1 MRITWL
7 EPDVIREARQR
18 LLARH
23 DDWAVYFLPEF
34 RPPPAPPGMDA
45 RRWPRIAEHVARA
58 ERVGQ
63 AIREH
68 GLDTAME
75 RFGGSEHAIELAALI
90 SAAVQVD
97 RVRYEMVAALLER
110 EVDELIVYGTFLK
123 LLQER
128 SASNEEHAVQVY
140 ERFCAAFAATRSDQP
155 MWGDRVDAVRDGL
168 AGFYVLCGRHE
179 QGHALFVRRH
189 EEETG
194 SLLVALTASRVF
206 LGAGAVG
213 RAIAWLGLGAERA
226 ERLGRPEMAGR
237 LRGKQETLKK
247 RQS

>member
-7 EPDVIREARQR
+7 EPDIIRETRQR

-23 DDWAVYFLPEF
+23 ADWTVHFLPEF
-34 RPPPAPPGMDA
+34 TPPPAPPGMDA
-45 RRWPRIAEHVARA
+45 ARWPRIAEHVARA
-58 ERVGQ
+58 ERVSQ
-63 AIREH
+63 EIRER
-68 GLDTAME
+68 GLDAAVE
-75 RFGGSEHAIELAALI
+75 RFGGSSHAIELATLI
-90 SAAVQVD
+90 AAAAQVD
-97 RVRYEMVAALLER
+97 QVHYELIAALLDC
-110 EVDELIVYGTFLK
+110 EVDDLIVYGTFLS
-123 LLQER
+123 LFGEC
-128 SASNEEHAVQVY
+128 SAPDEDHAVQVY
-140 ERFCAAFAATRSDQP
+140 ERFCAAFAATRSNQP

-168 AGFYVLCGRHE
+168 AGFYIVCGRHE
-179 QGHALFVRRH
+179 QGHALFLQRH

-226 ERLGRPEMAGR
+226 ERLGRQDMARR
-237 LRGKQETLKK
+237 LRGKQETLRK

>member
-23 DDWAVYFLPEF
+23 DDWAVHFLPEF

-45 RRWPRIAEHVARA
+45 QRWPRIAEHVARA
-58 ERVGQ
+58 ERVSHE
-63 AIREH
+63 IREH
-68 GLDTAME
+68 GLDVAIE
-75 RFGGSEHAIELAALI
+75 RFGGSKHAIELATLI

-97 RVRYEMVAALLER
+97 QARYELIAALLVCEI
-110 EVDELIVYGTFLK
+110 DELIAYGTFLT

-128 SASNEEHAVQVY
+128 SAQNEEHAVQVY

-155 MWGDRVDAVRDGL
+155 MWGDRVDAIRDGL
-168 AGFYVLCGRHE
+168 AGFYIRCGRHD
-179 QGHALFVRRH
+179 QGHELFLQRH
-189 EEETG
+189 EEEAG

-206 LGAGAVG
+206 LGAGAVS
-213 RAIAWLGLGAERA
+213 RAIAWLGLGSERA

-237 LRGKQETLKK
+237 LRDKQETLRK